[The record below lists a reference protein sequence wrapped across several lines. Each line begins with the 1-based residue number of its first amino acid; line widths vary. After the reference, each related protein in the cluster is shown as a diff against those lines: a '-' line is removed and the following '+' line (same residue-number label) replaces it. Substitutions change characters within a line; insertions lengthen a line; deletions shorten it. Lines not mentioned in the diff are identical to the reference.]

1 MSYNSNRTSQQL
13 SERCS
18 QHSIIMKTFNVV
30 VINNNTRVVLF
41 KGVEYIKAKSLKALT
56 LCLRENVKVRV
67 VPNN

>member
-1 MSYNSNRTSQQL
+1 
-13 SERCS
+13 
-18 QHSIIMKTFNVV
+18 MKTFNVI

-67 VPNN
+67 VPNM